1 MKMNIEDYLQ
11 KDTDIINIYFCKSI
25 ENNCI
30 NLTNIKH
37 NLKLKFTKRDFA
49 VYYKNDLLYI
59 YDLSND
65 SQFTYKSKLL
75 NHEIINYKNK
85 LLSINSYKESKVS
98 CYLFP
103 STNTISKKS
112 KYTLEECRINN
123 RLTFSIKIENNMY
136 DTFITYKHS
145 SNVDI
150 NKMNIDLNDFI
161 ENSL

>member
-1 MKMNIEDYLQ
+1 MKMNLENYINTE
-11 KDTDIINIYFCKSI
+11 TDIINIYFCKSI

-30 NLTNIKH
+30 NLITVKK
-37 NLKLKFTKRDFA
+37 NLKLKFTKRDLA
-49 VYYKNDLLYI
+49 IYYKNDLFYI

-75 NHEIINYKNK
+75 NHDIIHDNNK
-85 LLSINSYKESKVS
+85 LLSINSYKETKVS

-123 RLTFSIKIENNMY
+123 RLSFSIKTENNIKIA
-136 DTFITYKHS
+136 FITYKHS

-150 NKMNIDLNDFI
+150 DKMNNDLNEFI
-161 ENSL
+161 RNSL